1 MSRRAWIVL
10 LIVVLAVGAYVGYNR
25 LNTLEATPQAQPTQP
40 EEPEPVVW
48 ASGKVLPARRADLSL
63 DVAGRLADLAVND
76 GDRVEIG
83 DLIANLDTTLQS
95 QQVNEAEAALAIA
108 RAQRDQLRAGAR
120 TEDIE
125 AAREAVS
132 AAEAGMGSMQAQLA
146 AAQADVERAQA
157 EIERAQATQAR
168 VAAGATQYELDL
180 AKVAIDSARDALY
193 SAQAQRDAA
202 GYLRDDERIGAAEY
216 EAAKAVVLQ
225 AEGAVRQAELRYE
238 QLQAGATSQ
247 ERAEAAAGV
256 AAARAAKA
264 AAEAQVTALQS
275 QAAAAEAGVDQAR
288 LRLQALEAGPTAEDI
303 ALAEAR
309 VLQAEAALEAAR
321 VAVEQATLTAPF
333 AGTIGQVYFDVGEV
347 VTPGQPI
354 VTLGDL
360 SRIRIE
366 TTDLRETD
374 VARVEVGQ
382 TVDVTFDSLPNVR
395 LDGTVAH
402 VAPMATQGQGGTN
415 YTVWVEPAEMDP
427 RLRWGMTAYVNIKV
441 E

>member
-1 MSRRAWIVL
+1 MSRRVWIGL
-10 LIVVLAVGAYVGYNR
+10 LILVLAVGAYVGYNR
-25 LNTLEATPQAQPTQP
+25 LNTSEATPQEQPTQT

-63 DVAGRLADLAVND
+63 DVAGRLVELAVSE

-83 DLIANLDTTLQS
+83 DLIASLDTTLLS

-125 AAREAVS
+125 AAREAVA
-132 AAEAGMGSMQAQLA
+132 AAEAGLGSIQAQL
-146 AAQADVERAQA
+146 
-157 EIERAQATQAR
+157 AR
-168 VAAGATQYELDL
+168 VAAGPTQYELDL

-193 SAQAQRDAA
+193 AAQAQRDAA

-216 EAAKAVVLQ
+216 EAANAAVLQ

-288 LRLQALEAGPTAEDI
+288 LRHQALQTGPTAEDI
-303 ALAEAR
+303 ALAEAQ
-309 VLQAEAALEAAR
+309 VFQAEAALEAAQ
-321 VAVEQATLTAPF
+321 VAVKQATLASPF

-382 TVDVTFDSLPNVR
+382 SVDVTFDSLPNVR
-395 LDGTVAH
+395 LDGTVTH

-415 YTVWVEPAEMDP
+415 YTVWVEPAEIDP
-427 RLRWGMTAYVNIKV
+427 RLRWGMTAYVNIEV

>member
-1 MSRRAWIVL
+1 MSRRVWIGL

-25 LNTLEATPQAQPTQP
+25 LNTSKAKPQEQTVQS

-63 DVAGRLADLAVND
+63 DVAGRLMELAVNE
-76 GDRVEIG
+76 GDSVEAG
-83 DLIANLDTTLQS
+83 DLIASLDTTLQA
-95 QQVNEAEAALAIA
+95 QQVKEAEAALAIA

-125 AAREAVS
+125 AAREAVA
-132 AAEAGMGSMQAQLA
+132 AAEAQRGSIEAQLA

-157 EIERAQATQAR
+157 EIERATATQAR
-168 VAAGATQYELDL
+168 VVAGPTQYELDQ
-180 AKVAIDSARDALY
+180 AKVGVDSARDALY
-193 SAQAQRDAA
+193 AAQAQRDAA

-216 EAAKAVVLQ
+216 EAAKAAVLQ
-225 AEGAVRQAELRYE
+225 AEDAVRQAELRYE
-238 QLQAGATSQ
+238 QLQAGATAQ

-275 QAAAAEAGVDQAR
+275 QVAAAEAGVDQAR
-288 LRLQALEAGPTAEDI
+288 LRAEALEAGPTAEDI
-303 ALAEAR
+303 ALAEAQ
-309 VLQAEAALEAAR
+309 VLQAEAALEAAH
-321 VAVEQATLTAPF
+321 VAVGQATLTAPF
-333 AGTIGQVYFDVGEV
+333 AGTVGQTYFDIGEV

-360 SRIRIE
+360 SQIRIE

-382 TVDVTFDSLPNVR
+382 PVDVTFDSLPNVR
-395 LDGTVAH
+395 LDGTVTH

-415 YTVWVEPAEMDP
+415 YTVWVEPTEMNP
-427 RLRWGMTAYVNIKV
+427 RLRWGMTAYVNIAV